1 MNLKDCHTLGE
12 IVNYF
17 LDRASLKEWVPGV
30 VSRSI
35 ILNQIEKAFEFILKL
50 KNNSSNGI

>member
-12 IVNYF
+12 IVSYF
-17 LDRASLKEWVPGV
+17 LDRANLKDWQPGI

-35 ILNQIEKAFEFILKL
+35 ILTQMEKAFEFILKL

>member
-1 MNLKDCHTLGE
+1 MGINDCHTLGE
-12 IVNYF
+12 IIDYF
-17 LDRASLKEWVPGV
+17 LDRASLRDWKPGI

>member
-12 IVNYF
+12 IVSYF
-17 LDRASLKEWVPGV
+17 LDRANLKDWQPGI

-35 ILNQIEKAFEFILKL
+35 ILTQMEKAFEFILKL
-50 KNNSSNGI
+50 KNN